1 MAEMQI
7 IKEKRYKLSVNKK
20 ELQLVYDALME
31 YEYDEE
37 NADISARIDGLVD
50 LIKSECKES

>member
-7 IKEKRYKLSVNKK
+7 VKEKRYKLSVNKK

-37 NADISARIDGLVD
+37 NAGISARIDGLVD